1 MNEFYRFKSKTVEY
15 LFLIRENRAEK
26 KSIPRSIHYI
36 SIDKFESQHPN
47 LKLCARDLVLPPY
60 RRGLASYPGAQ
71 RGGAE
76 EERKKER
83 LVSTAR
89 ACAKCSF
96 ILL

>member
-1 MNEFYRFKSKTVEY
+1 MVSE
-15 LFLIRENRAEK
+15 
-26 KSIPRSIHYI
+26 RSEDI
-36 SIDKFESQHPN
+36 
-47 LKLCARDLVLPPY
+47 
-60 RRGLASYPGAQ
+60 ASYPGAR

-96 ILL
+96 ILP